1 MLCVGPD
8 VFLIVCVQTVV
19 NQYLEKLAP
28 GDDDFFFTDFEVL
41 WVLCGA
47 RDLET
52 VQQDV
57 VGLARVFEEVLLEFE
72 GVIPEA
78 GKSD

>member
-1 MLCVGPD
+1 LEKK
-8 VFLIVCVQTVV
+8 
-19 NQYLEKLAP
+19 YLEKLAP
-28 GDDDFFFTDFEVL
+28 GYDDFFFADFKVF

-57 VGLARVFEEVLLEFE
+57 VGLTRVFQKVFLEFE
-72 GVIPEA
+72 GVIPKTSER
-78 GKSD
+78 D